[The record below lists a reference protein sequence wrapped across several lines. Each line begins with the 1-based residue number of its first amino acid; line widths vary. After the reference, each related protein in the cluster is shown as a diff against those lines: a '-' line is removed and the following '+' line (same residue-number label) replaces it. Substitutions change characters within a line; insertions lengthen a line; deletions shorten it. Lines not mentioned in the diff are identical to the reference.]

1 MPDYRFVTT
10 IITLIM
16 KLSSKTNRIF
26 FIAIILTVFSFGS
39 SIGQSGL
46 PEILQTGTLQEQL
59 DYIEDRTLIYN
70 NFRAIREDMFIM
82 VKNNSLDSLDSI
94 KSDKLNL
101 ELRLKNIDEDM
112 DSLNAILEYT
122 RDERDQA
129 IENRDSMVF
138 LGASMSKT
146 GYNMTVWTIITVLAV
161 LLALTLI
168 TYARNRTVTLNT
180 LSEIDDLKDEFG
192 SYKKNSR
199 EKREKLVMEHFQELK
214 KYKEQLNL

>member
-70 NFRAIREDMFIM
+70 NFRAIREDMFIT

-161 LLALTLI
+161 LLVLTLI

-199 EKREKLVMEHFQELK
+199 EKRESLVMEHFQELK

>member
-70 NFRAIREDMFIM
+70 NFRAIREDMFIT

-161 LLALTLI
+161 LLVLTLI

-199 EKREKLVMEHFQELK
+199 EKRESRVMEHFQELK